1 MSPPIKVLVVD
12 DANFLRKNLPPL
24 LESAGDIKVVGAA
37 ATGYEGVELAKKL
50 RPDVI
55 TLDVVMP
62 AMGGLEAL
70 KIIMREVPTP
80 VVMISSKTYHG
91 AAETVEALTLGAVDY
106 IPKPSGQVSLDIAK
120 IREEIITKVRN
131 ASRARVKSI
140 MPPSKSM
147 SSRFT
152 TLSQQ
157 LKTGFREPE
166 PKKRKGR
173 ETDGRQGPPVKIIG
187 IAASTGGPMAL
198 QKIFSALPAEFPI
211 PICVVQH
218 IGPEFVPHMINRF
231 DSLSNLT
238 IKAAEDGET
247 LEPGTVYFSPRQ
259 EHLTL
264 VKKGEI
270 PVIRLQNEPSQILYR
285 PSGNELLWSLGTS
298 FGPGEVCGIVLTGM
312 GDDGAQGLKRIL
324 ESGGHTIVQDEKTC
338 VVFGMPKMA
347 IAAGG
352 AREILSLDEIINRMM
367 ELACSN

>member
-1 MSPPIKVLVVD
+1 MNPPIKVLVVD
-12 DANFLRKNLPPL
+12 DASFLRKNLPPL
-24 LESAGDIKVVGAA
+24 LESAGDIKVVGTA

-62 AMGGLEAL
+62 SMGGLEAL
-70 KIIMREVPTP
+70 KIIMREAPTP
-80 VVMISSKTYHG
+80 VVMISSRTYHG

-106 IPKPSGQVSLDIAK
+106 IPKPSGQVSLDISK

-131 ASRARVKSI
+131 ASRARVKS
-140 MPPSKSM
+140 MPPSKSV

-152 TLSQQ
+152 ALSQQ

-166 PKKRKGR
+166 LKRRKGQ
-173 ETDGRQGPPVKIIG
+173 ETDGRQRPPLKIIG

-231 DSLSNLT
+231 NSLSDLT
-238 IKAAEDGET
+238 IKTAEDGEP

-264 VKKGEI
+264 AKKGDTSM
-270 PVIRLQNEPSQILYR
+270 VRLQNEPSQILYR
-285 PSGNELLWSLGTS
+285 PSGNELLWSLGAN
-298 FGPGEVCGIVLTGM
+298 FGPGETCGVVLTGM
-312 GDDGAQGLKRIL
+312 GDDGALGLKRIR
-324 ESGGHTIVQDEKTC
+324 ESGGHTIAQDEKSC

-352 AREILSLDEIINRMM
+352 AREILPLDGIINRLM